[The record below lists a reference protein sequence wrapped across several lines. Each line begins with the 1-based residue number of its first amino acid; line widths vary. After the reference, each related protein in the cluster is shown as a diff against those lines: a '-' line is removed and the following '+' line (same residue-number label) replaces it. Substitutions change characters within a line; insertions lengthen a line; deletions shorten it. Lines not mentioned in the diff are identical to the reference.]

1 MEKECVSVIV
11 PVYNAE
17 KFLISTSKAILGQ
30 TYQNLE
36 LIFIENGSTD
46 NTLEVCKKLESE
58 DSRVKVIH
66 IEKNGVS
73 AARNA
78 GIEAARGKYIAFSDS
93 DDFMETNM
101 IETMVRSMEERE
113 SDLVICGFYHMDSA
127 TGNEIETIYGLQHK
141 FFYKEKYLHLDMML
155 RAQILHAVWNKLYQR
170 DLIMKYQIRF
180 RENMQ
185 IGEDLTFNL
194 DYLDVAN
201 VVFCLSDP
209 LYRHYLR
216 RDGSI
221 TNTFRP
227 NYYKQQ
233 KFMLDRMFESL
244 SQVDTIQEDGK
255 EYYERAYVD
264 MMSAAISYLFYP
276 QAGLENKEAVYKEM
290 KELRKDRE
298 YFRCA
303 KSQWENLS
311 LKEKVIAQS
320 LKNRCYGLI
329 YPLYYWKHRGK

>member
-1 MEKECVSVIV
+1 MERECVSVIV

-17 KFLISTSKAILGQ
+17 SFLASTSKSILEQ
-30 TYQNLE
+30 TYKNIQ

-46 NTLEVCKKLESE
+46 RTLEICRQLEQE

-66 IEKNGVS
+66 IEENGVS

-78 GIEAARGKYIAFSDS
+78 GIEAAEGKYIAFSDS
-93 DDFMETNM
+93 DDFMESNM
-101 IETMVRSMEERE
+101 IEMMVDTMEKRN
-113 SDLVICGFYHMDSA
+113 SDLVICGFYHMDGA
-127 TGNEIETIYGLQHK
+127 TGEEMEVIYGLQHE
-141 FFYKEKYLHLDMML
+141 FLGKEKYLHLDMML
-155 RAQILHAVWNKLYQR
+155 RAQILHAVWNKLFHR
-170 DLIMKYQIRF
+170 ELMIKHQIRF
-180 RENMQ
+180 REDMQ

-194 DYLDVAN
+194 DYLDQANEVICVAK
-201 VVFCLSDP
+201 P
-209 LYRHYLR
+209 LYRHYLKR
-216 RDGSI
+216 SGSI
-221 TNTFRP
+221 TNTFCP
-227 NYYKQQ
+227 NYYQQQ
-233 KFMLDRMFESL
+233 KFMLNRMFQSL
-244 SQVDTIQEDGK
+244 SQAEPIQEEGK

-264 MMSAAISYLFYP
+264 MMSTAVSYLFYP
-276 QAGLENKEAVYKEM
+276 QAGLGNKEAVYREM

-329 YPLYYWKHRGK
+329 YPLYYWKHREK